1 MSLRTRITLT
11 FIALTSGLLLTFS
24 FVIYFSAKNSR
35 EREFFE
41 LLRKEAITKANLFF
55 VAKIPAE
62 ILQNIYKNNRQ
73 TLNEVEVAIYD
84 TSFALLYHDAYEI
97 DFVKETRDMIDR
109 IYETGSLMFYQN
121 DWQVIGTTY
130 THEGKRYAITAA
142 ALDQYGYN
150 KLTDLR
156 NTLFLAIGL
165 YAFIVF
171 AVGRFFTQR
180 IVAPLRAINANAKR
194 VSASNLSLRV
204 KTENTNDEL
213 GELARTFNQML
224 DRLEQAF
231 AMQKEFVSNVAHEL
245 RTPLTAMIVE
255 LELLLSKPQSPEAYH
270 DAVQKLLIDAQR
282 LKKLI
287 QNLIDFARASSDIH
301 EVKFERV
308 RLDEVLMEV
317 CASLL
322 KAHPDWRIEFSFNS
336 EQEDESAMTIVGNSY
351 LLPLAFKNVIENA
364 CKFSAEHL
372 ARVSLTVERNRL
384 VVEVT
389 DNGIGIDE
397 DEIDKIFTPF
407 YRGKNKSLAEGT
419 GIGLALTKRIVE
431 LHKGMISISS
441 QKGVGTSV
449 TLSFQSRSAS
459 EAPL

>member
-1 MSLRTRITLT
+1 
-11 FIALTSGLLLTFS
+11 
-24 FVIYFSAKNSR
+24 
-35 EREFFE
+35 
-41 LLRKEAITKANLFF
+41 
-55 VAKIPAE
+55 
-62 ILQNIYKNNRQ
+62 
-73 TLNEVEVAIYD
+73 
-84 TSFALLYHDAYEI
+84 
-97 DFVKETRDMIDR
+97 
-109 IYETGSLMFYQN
+109 
-121 DWQVIGTTY
+121 
-130 THEGKRYAITAA
+130 
-142 ALDQYGYN
+142 
-150 KLTDLR
+150 
-156 NTLFLAIGL
+156 
-165 YAFIVF
+165 
-171 AVGRFFTQR
+171 
-180 IVAPLRAINANAKR
+180 
-194 VSASNLSLRV
+194 
-204 KTENTNDEL
+204 
-213 GELARTFNQML
+213 
-224 DRLEQAF
+224 
-231 AMQKEFVSNVAHEL
+231 MQKEFVSNVAHEL
-245 RTPLTAMIVE
+245 RTPLTAMIME

-336 EQEDESAMTIVGNSY
+336 EQEDESALTIVGNAY
-351 LLPLAFKNVIENA
+351 LLQLAFKNVIENA

-384 VVEVT
+384 VVEVA

-397 DEIDKIFTPF
+397 EEIDKIFTPF

-431 LHKGMISISS
+431 LHKGTIAVRS